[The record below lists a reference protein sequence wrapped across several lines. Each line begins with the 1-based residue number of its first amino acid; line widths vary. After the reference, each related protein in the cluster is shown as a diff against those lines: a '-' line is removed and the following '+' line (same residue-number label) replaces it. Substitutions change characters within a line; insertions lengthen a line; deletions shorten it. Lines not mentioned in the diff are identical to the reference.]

1 MKKDNIL
8 RFTSDD
14 SHNFLEILKKFPNKK
29 IAVIGDLMLDKYVY
43 GEVERISQEAPIP
56 IIRVT
61 DEKYAPG
68 GAANVAANISTLGGD
83 AFLFGIVGN
92 DYYKDILLDKLYS
105 LEIST
110 DGILT
115 NTKKNTVL
123 KTRIIGLEQQLLRMD
138 KENIEYIGDQFV
150 ENLLTNLKDV
160 DNLSAIIISDYAK
173 GTITEDLLKGVKEFA
188 QKNNITII
196 VDPKPKH
203 HAWYKGVTLITPN
216 RNESQKI
223 TGITIENEDS
233 IKKAGKKLQEELNSN
248 IIMTAGNNGMYVFE
262 KGKEPVHIPA
272 VAREVYDVTG
282 AGDTVVASLALA
294 LSCGADLSAAAAISN
309 IAAGI
314 KVGKIGTAPVH
325 MEELLQS
332 FKD

>member
-1 MKKDNIL
+1 M
-8 RFTSDD
+8 
-14 SHNFLEILKKFPNKK
+14 
-29 IAVIGDLMLDKYVY
+29 IGDLMLDKYVY

-83 AFLFGIVGN
+83 AYLFGIVGN

-138 KENIEYIGDQFV
+138 KENIEYINDQFV
-150 ENLLTNLKDV
+150 KKLLTNLKDV
-160 DNLSAIIISDYAK
+160 DDLSAIIISDYAK
-173 GTITEDLLKGVKEFA
+173 GTITEELLKGVKEFA
-188 QKNNITII
+188 QKNNIKII

-203 HAWYKGVTLITPN
+203 HSWYKGVTLITPN

-233 IKKAGKKLQEELNSN
+233 IKEAGKKLLRELSSN
-248 IIMTAGNNGMYVFE
+248 IIITAGNKGMYVFE
-262 KGKEPVHIPA
+262 KGKKPVHIPA
-272 VAREVYDVTG
+272 VAKEVYDVTG

-294 LSCGADLSAAAAISN
+294 LSCGAGLSDAAVISN

-314 KVGKIGTAPVH
+314 KVGKIGTSPVH
-325 MEELLQS
+325 LEELLKS
-332 FKD
+332 FE

>member
-8 RFTSDD
+8 RFTPND
-14 SHNFLEILKKFPNKK
+14 SHNFLEILKRFSNKK

-138 KENIEYIGDQFV
+138 KENIEYIDDQFV
-150 ENLLTNLKDV
+150 EKLLTNLKDV
-160 DNLSAIIISDYAK
+160 NDLSAIIISDYAK
-173 GTITEDLLKGVKEFA
+173 GTITEELLKGVKEFA
-188 QKNNITII
+188 QKNNIIII

-203 HAWYKGVTLITPN
+203 HSWYKGVTLITPN

-223 TGITIENEDS
+223 TGIAIENEDS
-233 IKKAGKKLQEELNSN
+233 IKEAGKKLLGELSSN
-248 IIMTAGNNGMYVFE
+248 IIITAGNKGMYVFE

-272 VAREVYDVTG
+272 VAKEVYDVTG

-294 LSCGADLSAAAAISN
+294 LSCGAGLSDAAVISN
-309 IAAGI
+309 HAAGI
-314 KVGKIGTAPVH
+314 KVGKRGTSPVYI
-325 MEELLQS
+325 EELQKS
-332 FKD
+332 FE

>member
-8 RFTSDD
+8 RFTSNN
-14 SHNFLEILKKFPNKK
+14 SYNFLEILKKFSNKK

-61 DEKYAPG
+61 DEKYVPG

-115 NTKKNTVL
+115 NTKKNTIL

-138 KENIEYIGDQFV
+138 KENIEYIDDQFV
-150 ENLLTNLKDV
+150 ENILTNLKDV
-160 DNLSAIIISDYAK
+160 DDLSAIIISDYAK
-173 GTITEDLLKGVKEFA
+173 GTITENLMHGVKEFSK
-188 QKNNITII
+188 KNNIILII
-196 VDPKPKH
+196 DPKPKH
-203 HAWYKGVTLITPN
+203 KSWYKDASLITPN
-216 RNESQKI
+216 KAESQQMS
-223 TGITIENEDS
+223 GIVIENEDN
-233 IKKAGKKLQEELNSN
+233 IKEAGKKLVGDLNSN
-248 IIMTAGNNGMYVFE
+248 IIITAGNEGMYVFE
-262 KGKEPVHIPA
+262 KGKEPVHIPT
-272 VAREVYDVTG
+272 VAKEVYDVTG
-282 AGDTVVASLALA
+282 AGDTVVASIALA
-294 LSCGADLSAAAAISN
+294 LSSEAMLSNSAVIAN
-309 IAAGI
+309 HAAGI
-314 KVGKIGTAPVH
+314 KVGKVGTAPVY

-332 FKD
+332 FEE

>member
-1 MKKDNIL
+1 MKDLI
-8 RFTSDD
+8 RY
-14 SHNFLEILKKFPNKK
+14 LKQFNNKK

-83 AFLFGIVGN
+83 AYLFGIVGN

-150 ENLLTNLKDV
+150 KKLLTNLKDV
-160 DNLSAIIISDYAK
+160 DDLSAIIISDYAK
-173 GTITEDLLKGVKEFA
+173 GTITEELLKGVKEFA
-188 QKNNITII
+188 QKNNIKII

-203 HAWYKGVTLITPN
+203 HSWYKGVTLITPN

-233 IKKAGKKLQEELNSN
+233 IIEAGKKLLGDLNSN
-248 IIMTAGNNGMYVFE
+248 IIMTAGNKGMYVFE

-272 VAREVYDVTG
+272 VAKEVYDVTG

-294 LSCGADLSAAAAISN
+294 LSCGVNLSDAAEISN

-314 KVGKIGTAPVH
+314 KVGKRGTSPVH
-325 MEELLQS
+325 LEELLKS
-332 FKD
+332 FE

>member
-1 MKKDNIL
+1 MKDLVKY
-8 RFTSDD
+8 
-14 SHNFLEILKKFPNKK
+14 LKQFSNKK

-138 KENIEYIGDQFV
+138 KENMEYINDQFV
-150 ENLLTNLKDV
+150 EKLLIRIKDV
-160 DNLSAIIISDYAK
+160 PDLSAIIISDYAK
-173 GTITEDLLKGVKEFA
+173 GTITEELLKGVKEFA

-203 HAWYKGVTLITPN
+203 YSWYEGVSLITPN

-223 TGITIENEDS
+223 TGIAIENEDS
-233 IKKAGKKLQEELNSN
+233 IKEAGKKLLGELSSN
-248 IIMTAGNNGMYVFE
+248 IIITAGNKGMYIFE

-272 VAREVYDVTG
+272 VAKEVFDVTG
-282 AGDTVVASLALA
+282 AGDTVVAALALA
-294 LSCGADLSAAAAISN
+294 LSCGACLSDAAVISN
-309 IAAGI
+309 IAASI
-314 KVGKIGTAPVH
+314 KVGKIGTSPVH
-325 MEELLQS
+325 LEDLQKSFEE
-332 FKD
+332 

>member
-1 MKKDNIL
+1 MKNNNIL
-8 RFTSDD
+8 RFTPDD
-14 SHNFLEILKKFPNKK
+14 SHNFLETLKGFSNKK
-29 IAVIGDLMLDKYVY
+29 IAVIGDVMLDKYVY

-68 GAANVAANISTLGGD
+68 GAANVAANISTLGGN

-115 NTKKNTVL
+115 NTKKNTIL

-138 KENIEYIGDQFV
+138 KENIKYIDDQFV
-150 ENLLTNLKDV
+150 KNILTNLKDV
-160 DNLSAIIISDYAK
+160 DDFSAIIISDYAK

-203 HAWYKGVTLITPN
+203 HSWYKDVTLITPN
-216 RNESQKI
+216 RNESQKV
-223 TGITIENEDS
+223 TGIIIENEDS
-233 IKKAGKKLQEELNSN
+233 IKEAGAKLLGELSSN
-248 IIMTAGNNGMYVFE
+248 IIITAGNKGMYVFE
-262 KGKEPVHIPA
+262 KGKKHVHIPA
-272 VAREVYDVTG
+272 VAREVFDVTG

-294 LSCGADLSAAAAISN
+294 LSCGASLSDAAVISN
-309 IAAGI
+309 NAAGI
-314 KVGKIGTAPVH
+314 KVEKVGTSPVH
-325 MEELLQS
+325 IEELLQS
-332 FKD
+332 FE